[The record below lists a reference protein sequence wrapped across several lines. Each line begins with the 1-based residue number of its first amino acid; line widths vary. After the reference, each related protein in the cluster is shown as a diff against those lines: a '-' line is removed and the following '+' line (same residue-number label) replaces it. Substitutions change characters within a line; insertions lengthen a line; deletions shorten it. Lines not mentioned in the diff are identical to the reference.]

1 MDTELL
7 KTFLEV
13 SRTRHFGRAAE
24 SLYLT
29 QSAVSFR
36 IRQLENQ
43 LGVNLFTRH
52 RNNIRLTAAGEK
64 LLPYAETL
72 MSTWQAARKEVAHT
86 SRHNEFSIGA
96 SASLWE
102 CMLNQW
108 LGRLYQNQDAHTGL
122 QFEARIAQRQSL
134 VKQLHERQLDLLI
147 TTEAPKMD
155 EFRGLMLNRTKTH
168 VRREKPSKKST
179 NGRWCPFCA
188 NLRLKRHR
196 FEGVFQCPLYFDL
209 SDKKLLTCETVR
221 LSVKPQFSSQ
231 LLGYFTLALYTS
243 APSKLKGDLNYL
255 RLEWGPDFQQH
266 EAGLIGADEVPIL
279 TTSSAE
285 LAQQQI
291 AMLNGCTWLPVS
303 WARKKGGLHTVVDS
317 TTLSRPLYAI
327 WLQNSDKNALIRDLL
342 KINVLDEVY

>member
-24 SLYLT
+24 ALYLT

-52 RNNIRLTAAGEK
+52 RNNIRLTTAGEK

-72 MSTWQAARKEVAHT
+72 MNTWQAARKEVAHT

-102 CMLNQW
+102 CMLNAW
-108 LGRLYQNQDAHTGL
+108 LGRLYQLQEPQSGL

-155 EFRGLMLNRTKTH
+155 EF
-168 VRREKPSKKST
+168 
-179 NGRWCPFCA
+179 
-188 NLRLKRHR
+188 
-196 FEGVFQCPLYFDL
+196 
-209 SDKKLLTCETVR
+209 
-221 LSVKPQFSSQ
+221 SSQ
-231 LLGYFTLALYTS
+231 LLGHFTLALYCS
-243 APSKLKGDLNYL
+243 SPARKKSELNYL
-255 RLEWGPDFQQH
+255 RLEWGPDFHQH
-266 EAGLIGADEVPIL
+266 ETGLIAADEVPVL

-285 LAQQQI
+285 LARQQLS
-291 AMLNGCTWLPVS
+291 ALNGCSWLPVN
-303 WARKKGGLHTVVDS
+303 WANEKGGLHTVADS
-317 TTLSRPLYAI
+317 ATLSRPLYAI
-327 WLQNSDKNALIRDLL
+327 WLQNSDKYSLICDLL
-342 KINVLDEVY
+342 KTDVLDEQ

>member
-1 MDTELL
+1 MESTVDTELL

-24 SLYLT
+24 ALYLT

-52 RNNIRLTAAGEK
+52 RNNIRLTTAGEK

-72 MSTWQAARKEVAHT
+72 MNTWQAARKEVAHT

-102 CMLNQW
+102 CMLNAW
-108 LGRLYQNQDAHTGL
+108 LGRLYQLQEPQSGL

-155 EFRGLMLNRTKTH
+155 EF
-168 VRREKPSKKST
+168 
-179 NGRWCPFCA
+179 
-188 NLRLKRHR
+188 
-196 FEGVFQCPLYFDL
+196 
-209 SDKKLLTCETVR
+209 
-221 LSVKPQFSSQ
+221 SSQ
-231 LLGYFTLALYTS
+231 LLGHFTLALYCS
-243 APSKLKGDLNYL
+243 SPARKKSDLNYL

-266 EAGLIGADEVPIL
+266 ETGLIAADEVPVL

-285 LAQQQI
+285 LARQQLS
-291 AMLNGCTWLPVS
+291 ALNGCSWLPVN
-303 WARKKGGLHTVVDS
+303 WANEKGGLHTVADS
-317 TTLSRPLYAI
+317 ATLSRPLYAI
-327 WLQNSDKNALIRDLL
+327 WLQNSDKYSLICDLL
-342 KINVLDEVY
+342 KTDVLDEQ

>member
-1 MDTELL
+1 MTTNNFVESTVDTELL

-24 SLYLT
+24 ALYLT

-52 RNNIRLTAAGEK
+52 RNNIRLTTAGEK

-72 MSTWQAARKEVAHT
+72 MNTWQAARKEVAHT

-102 CMLNQW
+102 CMLNAW
-108 LGRLYQNQDAHTGL
+108 LGRLYQLQEPQSGL

-155 EFRGLMLNRTKTH
+155 EF
-168 VRREKPSKKST
+168 
-179 NGRWCPFCA
+179 
-188 NLRLKRHR
+188 
-196 FEGVFQCPLYFDL
+196 
-209 SDKKLLTCETVR
+209 
-221 LSVKPQFSSQ
+221 SSQ
-231 LLGYFTLALYTS
+231 LLGHFTLALYCS
-243 APSKLKGDLNYL
+243 SPARKKSELNYL

-266 EAGLIGADEVPIL
+266 ETGLIAADEVPVL

-285 LAQQQI
+285 LARQQLS
-291 AMLNGCTWLPVS
+291 ALNGCSWLPVN
-303 WARKKGGLHTVVDS
+303 WANEKGGLHTVADS
-317 TTLSRPLYAI
+317 ATLSRPLYAI
-327 WLQNSDKNALIRDLL
+327 WLQNSDKYSLICDLL
-342 KINVLDEVY
+342 KTDVLDEQ

>member
-24 SLYLT
+24 ALYLT

-72 MSTWQAARKEVAHT
+72 MNTWQAARKDVAHT
-86 SRHNEFSIGA
+86 SRHNELSIGA

-102 CMLNQW
+102 CMLNGW
-108 LGRLYQNQDAHTGL
+108 LSRLYLTHNSL

-155 EFRGLMLNRTKTH
+155 EF
-168 VRREKPSKKST
+168 
-179 NGRWCPFCA
+179 
-188 NLRLKRHR
+188 
-196 FEGVFQCPLYFDL
+196 
-209 SDKKLLTCETVR
+209 
-221 LSVKPQFSSQ
+221 SSQ
-231 LLGYFTLALYTS
+231 LLGHFSLALYCATPAKYKTGLS
-243 APSKLKGDLNYL
+243 YL
-255 RLEWGPDFQQH
+255 RLDWGPDFQQH
-266 EAGLIGADEVPIL
+266 EAGLIASEEIPQL

-285 LAQQQI
+285 IARQQLAC
-291 AMLNGCTWLPVS
+291 LEGCAWLPVS
-303 WARKKGGLHTVVDS
+303 WAKTKADLHQVTDS
-317 TTLSRPLYAI
+317 LTLSRPLYAI
-327 WLQNSDKNALIRDLL
+327 WLQTSDKQSMVKDLL
-342 KINVLDEVY
+342 KTNVME

>member
-24 SLYLT
+24 ALYLT

-52 RNNIRLTAAGEK
+52 RNNIRLTTAGEK

-72 MSTWQAARKEVAHT
+72 MNTWQAARKEVAHT

-102 CMLNQW
+102 CMLNAW
-108 LGRLYQNQDAHTGL
+108 LGRLYQLQEPQSGL

-155 EFRGLMLNRTKTH
+155 EF
-168 VRREKPSKKST
+168 
-179 NGRWCPFCA
+179 
-188 NLRLKRHR
+188 
-196 FEGVFQCPLYFDL
+196 
-209 SDKKLLTCETVR
+209 
-221 LSVKPQFSSQ
+221 SSQ
-231 LLGYFTLALYTS
+231 LLGHFTLALYCS
-243 APSKLKGDLNYL
+243 SPARKKSELNYL

-266 EAGLIGADEVPIL
+266 ETGLIAADEVPVL

-285 LAQQQI
+285 LARQQLS
-291 AMLNGCTWLPVS
+291 ALNGCRWLPVN
-303 WARKKGGLHTVVDS
+303 WANEKGGLHTVADS
-317 TTLSRPLYAI
+317 ATLSRPLYAI
-327 WLQNSDKNALIRDLL
+327 WLQNSDKYSLICDLL
-342 KINVLDEVY
+342 KTDVLDEQ

>member
-24 SLYLT
+24 ALYLT

-72 MSTWQAARKEVAHT
+72 MNTWQAARKEVAHT

-102 CMLNQW
+102 CMLNDW
-108 LGRLYQNQDAHTGL
+108 LGRLYQLQEPQSGL

-155 EFRGLMLNRTKTH
+155 EF
-168 VRREKPSKKST
+168 
-179 NGRWCPFCA
+179 
-188 NLRLKRHR
+188 
-196 FEGVFQCPLYFDL
+196 
-209 SDKKLLTCETVR
+209 
-221 LSVKPQFSSQ
+221 SSQ
-231 LLGYFTLALYTS
+231 LLGHFTLALYCS
-243 APSKLKGDLNYL
+243 NPARMKSELNYL

-266 EAGLIGADEVPIL
+266 ETGLIAADEVPVL

-285 LAQQQI
+285 LARQQLN
-291 AMLNGCTWLPVS
+291 ALNGCSWLPVN
-303 WARKKGGLHTVVDS
+303 WANEKGGLHTVADS

-327 WLQNSDKNALIRDLL
+327 WLQNSDKYSLIRDLL
-342 KINVLDEVY
+342 KTDVLDEL

>member
-24 SLYLT
+24 ALYLT

-43 LGVNLFTRH
+43 LGVNLFTQH
-52 RNNIRLTAAGEK
+52 RNNIRLTTAGEK

-72 MSTWQAARKEVAHT
+72 MNTWQAARKEVAHT

-102 CMLNQW
+102 CMLNAW
-108 LGRLYQNQDAHTGL
+108 LGRLYQLQEPQSGL

-155 EFRGLMLNRTKTH
+155 EF
-168 VRREKPSKKST
+168 
-179 NGRWCPFCA
+179 
-188 NLRLKRHR
+188 
-196 FEGVFQCPLYFDL
+196 
-209 SDKKLLTCETVR
+209 
-221 LSVKPQFSSQ
+221 SSQ
-231 LLGYFTLALYTS
+231 LLGHFTLALYCS
-243 APSKLKGDLNYL
+243 SPARKKSELNYL

-266 EAGLIGADEVPIL
+266 ETGLIAADEVPVL

-285 LAQQQI
+285 LARQQLS
-291 AMLNGCTWLPVS
+291 ALNGCSWLPVN
-303 WARKKGGLHTVVDS
+303 WANEKGGLHTVADS
-317 TTLSRPLYAI
+317 ATLSRPLYAI
-327 WLQNSDKNALIRDLL
+327 WLQNSDKYSLICDLL
-342 KINVLDEVY
+342 KTDVLDEQ

>member
-24 SLYLT
+24 ALYLT

-52 RNNIRLTAAGEK
+52 RNNIRLTTAGEK

-72 MSTWQAARKEVAHT
+72 MNTWQAARKEVAHT

-102 CMLNQW
+102 CMLNAW
-108 LGRLYQNQDAHTGL
+108 LGRLYQLQEPQSGL

-147 TTEAPKMD
+147 TTEAPKID
-155 EFRGLMLNRTKTH
+155 E
-168 VRREKPSKKST
+168 
-179 NGRWCPFCA
+179 
-188 NLRLKRHR
+188 
-196 FEGVFQCPLYFDL
+196 
-209 SDKKLLTCETVR
+209 
-221 LSVKPQFSSQ
+221 FSSQ
-231 LLGYFTLALYTS
+231 LLGHFTLALYCS
-243 APSKLKGDLNYL
+243 SPARKKSELNYL

-266 EAGLIGADEVPIL
+266 ETGLIAADEVPVL

-285 LAQQQI
+285 LARQQLS
-291 AMLNGCTWLPVS
+291 ALNGCSWLPVN
-303 WARKKGGLHTVVDS
+303 WANEKGGLHTVADS
-317 TTLSRPLYAI
+317 ATLSRPLYAI
-327 WLQNSDKNALIRDLL
+327 WLQNSDKYSLICDLL
-342 KINVLDEVY
+342 KTDVLDEQ

>member
-24 SLYLT
+24 ALYLT

-52 RNNIRLTAAGEK
+52 RNNIRLTTAGEK

-72 MSTWQAARKEVAHT
+72 MNTWQAARKEVAHT

-102 CMLNQW
+102 CMLNAW
-108 LGRLYQNQDAHTGL
+108 LDRLYQLQEPQSGL

-155 EFRGLMLNRTKTH
+155 EF
-168 VRREKPSKKST
+168 
-179 NGRWCPFCA
+179 
-188 NLRLKRHR
+188 
-196 FEGVFQCPLYFDL
+196 
-209 SDKKLLTCETVR
+209 
-221 LSVKPQFSSQ
+221 SSQ
-231 LLGYFTLALYTS
+231 LLGHFTLALYCS
-243 APSKLKGDLNYL
+243 SPARKKSELNYL

-266 EAGLIGADEVPIL
+266 ETGLIAADEVPVL

-285 LAQQQI
+285 LARQQLS
-291 AMLNGCTWLPVS
+291 ALNGCSWLPVN
-303 WARKKGGLHTVVDS
+303 WANEKGGLHTVADS
-317 TTLSRPLYAI
+317 ATLSRPLYAI
-327 WLQNSDKNALIRDLL
+327 WLQNSDKYSLICDLL
-342 KINVLDEVY
+342 KTDVLDEQ

>member
-24 SLYLT
+24 ALYLT

-52 RNNIRLTAAGEK
+52 RNNIRLTTAGEK

-72 MSTWQAARKEVAHT
+72 MNTWQAARKEVAHT

-102 CMLNQW
+102 CMLNAW
-108 LGRLYQNQDAHTGL
+108 LGRLYQLQEPQSGL

-155 EFRGLMLNRTKTH
+155 EF
-168 VRREKPSKKST
+168 
-179 NGRWCPFCA
+179 
-188 NLRLKRHR
+188 
-196 FEGVFQCPLYFDL
+196 
-209 SDKKLLTCETVR
+209 
-221 LSVKPQFSSQ
+221 SSQ
-231 LLGYFTLALYTS
+231 LLGHFTLALYCS
-243 APSKLKGDLNYL
+243 SPARKKSELNYL

-266 EAGLIGADEVPIL
+266 ETGLIAADEVPVL

-285 LAQQQI
+285 LARQQLST
-291 AMLNGCTWLPVS
+291 LNGCSWLPVN
-303 WARKKGGLHTVVDS
+303 WANEKGGLHTVADS
-317 TTLSRPLYAI
+317 ATLSRPLYAI
-327 WLQNSDKNALIRDLL
+327 WLQNSDKYSLISDLL
-342 KINVLDEVY
+342 KTDVLDEQ

>member
-24 SLYLT
+24 ALYLT

-72 MSTWQAARKEVAHT
+72 MNTWQAARKEVAHT

-102 CMLNQW
+102 CMLNGW
-108 LGRLYQNQDAHTGL
+108 LGRLYQSQEPQNGL

-155 EFRGLMLNRTKTH
+155 EF
-168 VRREKPSKKST
+168 
-179 NGRWCPFCA
+179 
-188 NLRLKRHR
+188 
-196 FEGVFQCPLYFDL
+196 
-209 SDKKLLTCETVR
+209 
-221 LSVKPQFSSQ
+221 SSQ
-231 LLGYFTLALYTS
+231 LLGYFTLALYCVS
-243 APSKLKGDLNYL
+243 PSTMKDSLNYL
-255 RLEWGPDFQQH
+255 RLEWGPDFQQN
-266 EAGLIGADEVPIL
+266 EVGLIATDEVPIL

-285 LAQQQI
+285 LARQQLH
-291 AMLNGCTWLPVS
+291 ALKGCTWLPTA
-303 WARKKGGLHTVVDS
+303 WAKEKGGLHTVADS
-317 TTLSRPLYAI
+317 ATLSRPLYAI
-327 WLQNSDKNALIRDLL
+327 WLQNSDKHALIKDLL
-342 KINVLDEVY
+342 KIDVLEE

>member
-1 MDTELL
+1 MESTVDTELL

-24 SLYLT
+24 ALYLT

-52 RNNIRLTAAGEK
+52 RNNIRLTTAGEK

-72 MSTWQAARKEVAHT
+72 MNTWQAARKEVAHT

-102 CMLNQW
+102 CMLNAW
-108 LGRLYQNQDAHTGL
+108 LGRLYQLQEPQSGL

-155 EFRGLMLNRTKTH
+155 EF
-168 VRREKPSKKST
+168 
-179 NGRWCPFCA
+179 
-188 NLRLKRHR
+188 
-196 FEGVFQCPLYFDL
+196 
-209 SDKKLLTCETVR
+209 
-221 LSVKPQFSSQ
+221 SSQ
-231 LLGYFTLALYTS
+231 LLGHFTLALYCS
-243 APSKLKGDLNYL
+243 SPARKKSELNYL
-255 RLEWGPDFQQH
+255 RLEWGPDFHQH
-266 EAGLIGADEVPIL
+266 ETGLIAADEVPVL

-285 LAQQQI
+285 LARQQLS
-291 AMLNGCTWLPVS
+291 ALNGCSWLPVN
-303 WARKKGGLHTVVDS
+303 WANEKGGLHTVADS
-317 TTLSRPLYAI
+317 ATLSRPLYAI
-327 WLQNSDKNALIRDLL
+327 WLQNSDKYSLICDLL
-342 KINVLDEVY
+342 KTDVLDEQ

>member
-24 SLYLT
+24 ALYLT

-72 MSTWQAARKEVAHT
+72 MNTWQAARKEVANT

-102 CMLNQW
+102 CMLNNW
-108 LGRLYQNQDAHTGL
+108 LGRLYQLQEPQSSL

-147 TTEAPKMD
+147 TTEAPNMD
-155 EFRGLMLNRTKTH
+155 DFR
-168 VRREKPSKKST
+168 
-179 NGRWCPFCA
+179 
-188 NLRLKRHR
+188 
-196 FEGVFQCPLYFDL
+196 
-209 SDKKLLTCETVR
+209 
-221 LSVKPQFSSQ
+221 SQ
-231 LLGYFTLALYTS
+231 LLGYFTLALYCST
-243 APSKLKGDLNYL
+243 PSLTKDELNYL

-266 EAGLIGADEVPIL
+266 EAGLIAADEVPVL

-285 LAQQQI
+285 LARQQ
-291 AMLNGCTWLPVS
+291 LSVLKGFSWLPVN
-303 WARKKGGLHTVVDS
+303 WAKAKSDLHTVADS
-317 TTLSRPLYAI
+317 ATLSRPLYAV
-327 WLQNSDKNALIRDLL
+327 WLQNSDKYPLIRDLL
-342 KINVLDEVY
+342 KTNILEG

>member
-24 SLYLT
+24 ALYLA

-52 RNNIRLTAAGEK
+52 RNNIRLTTAGEK

-72 MSTWQAARKEVAHT
+72 MNTWQAARKEVAHT

-102 CMLNQW
+102 CMLNAW
-108 LGRLYQNQDAHTGL
+108 LGRLYQLQEPQSGL

-155 EFRGLMLNRTKTH
+155 EF
-168 VRREKPSKKST
+168 
-179 NGRWCPFCA
+179 
-188 NLRLKRHR
+188 
-196 FEGVFQCPLYFDL
+196 
-209 SDKKLLTCETVR
+209 
-221 LSVKPQFSSQ
+221 SSQ
-231 LLGYFTLALYTS
+231 LLGHFTLALYCS
-243 APSKLKGDLNYL
+243 SPARKKSELNYL

-266 EAGLIGADEVPIL
+266 ETGLIAADEVPVL

-285 LAQQQI
+285 LARQQLS
-291 AMLNGCTWLPVS
+291 ALNGCSWLPVN
-303 WARKKGGLHTVVDS
+303 WANEKGGLHTVADS
-317 TTLSRPLYAI
+317 ATLSRPLYAI
-327 WLQNSDKNALIRDLL
+327 WLQNSDKYSLICDLL
-342 KINVLDEVY
+342 KTDVLDEQ

>member
-24 SLYLT
+24 ALYLT

-52 RNNIRLTAAGEK
+52 RNNIRLTTAGEK

-72 MSTWQAARKEVAHT
+72 MNTWQAARKEVAHT

-102 CMLNQW
+102 CMLNAW
-108 LGRLYQNQDAHTGL
+108 LGRLYQLQEPQSGQ

-155 EFRGLMLNRTKTH
+155 EF
-168 VRREKPSKKST
+168 
-179 NGRWCPFCA
+179 
-188 NLRLKRHR
+188 
-196 FEGVFQCPLYFDL
+196 
-209 SDKKLLTCETVR
+209 
-221 LSVKPQFSSQ
+221 SSQ
-231 LLGYFTLALYTS
+231 LLGHFTLALYCS
-243 APSKLKGDLNYL
+243 SPARKKSELNYL

-266 EAGLIGADEVPIL
+266 ETGLIAADEVPVL

-285 LAQQQI
+285 LARQQLS
-291 AMLNGCTWLPVS
+291 ALNGCSWLPVN
-303 WARKKGGLHTVVDS
+303 WANEKGGLHTVADS
-317 TTLSRPLYAI
+317 ATLSRPLYAI
-327 WLQNSDKNALIRDLL
+327 WLQNSDKYSLICDLL
-342 KINVLDEVY
+342 KTDVLDEQ

>member
-1 MDTELL
+1 MESTVDTELL

-24 SLYLT
+24 ALYLT

-52 RNNIRLTAAGEK
+52 RNNIRLTTAGEK

-72 MSTWQAARKEVAHT
+72 MNTWQAARKEVAHT

-102 CMLNQW
+102 CMLNAW
-108 LGRLYQNQDAHTGL
+108 LGRLYQLQEPQSGL

-155 EFRGLMLNRTKTH
+155 EF
-168 VRREKPSKKST
+168 
-179 NGRWCPFCA
+179 
-188 NLRLKRHR
+188 
-196 FEGVFQCPLYFDL
+196 
-209 SDKKLLTCETVR
+209 
-221 LSVKPQFSSQ
+221 SSQ
-231 LLGYFTLALYTS
+231 LLGHFTLALYCS
-243 APSKLKGDLNYL
+243 SPARKKSELNYL

-266 EAGLIGADEVPIL
+266 ETGLIAADEVPVL

-285 LAQQQI
+285 LARQQLS
-291 AMLNGCTWLPVS
+291 ALNGCSWLPVN
-303 WARKKGGLHTVVDS
+303 WANEKGGLHTVADS
-317 TTLSRPLYAI
+317 ATLSRPLYAI
-327 WLQNSDKNALIRDLL
+327 WLQNSDKYSLICDLL
-342 KINVLDEVY
+342 KTDMLDEQ

>member
-24 SLYLT
+24 ALYLT

-52 RNNIRLTAAGEK
+52 RNNIRLTTAGEK

-72 MSTWQAARKEVAHT
+72 MNTWQAARKEVAHT

-102 CMLNQW
+102 CMLNAW
-108 LGRLYQNQDAHTGL
+108 LGRLYQLQEPQSGL

-155 EFRGLMLNRTKTH
+155 EF
-168 VRREKPSKKST
+168 
-179 NGRWCPFCA
+179 
-188 NLRLKRHR
+188 
-196 FEGVFQCPLYFDL
+196 
-209 SDKKLLTCETVR
+209 
-221 LSVKPQFSSQ
+221 SSQ
-231 LLGYFTLALYTS
+231 LLGHFTLALYCS
-243 APSKLKGDLNYL
+243 SPARKKSELNYL

-266 EAGLIGADEVPIL
+266 ETGLIAADEVPVL

-285 LAQQQI
+285 LARQQLS
-291 AMLNGCTWLPVS
+291 ALNGSSWLPVN
-303 WARKKGGLHTVVDS
+303 WANEKGGLHTVADS
-317 TTLSRPLYAI
+317 ATLSRPLYAI
-327 WLQNSDKNALIRDLL
+327 WLQNSDKYSLICDLL
-342 KINVLDEVY
+342 KTDVLDEQ

>member
-1 MDTELL
+1 MESTVDTELL

-24 SLYLT
+24 ALYLT

-52 RNNIRLTAAGEK
+52 RNNIRLTTAGEK

-72 MSTWQAARKEVAHT
+72 MNTWQAARKEVAHT

-102 CMLNQW
+102 CMLNAW
-108 LGRLYQNQDAHTGL
+108 LGRLYQLQEPQSGL

-155 EFRGLMLNRTKTH
+155 EF
-168 VRREKPSKKST
+168 
-179 NGRWCPFCA
+179 
-188 NLRLKRHR
+188 
-196 FEGVFQCPLYFDL
+196 
-209 SDKKLLTCETVR
+209 
-221 LSVKPQFSSQ
+221 SSQ
-231 LLGYFTLALYTS
+231 LLGHFTLALYCS
-243 APSKLKGDLNYL
+243 SPARKKSELNYL

-266 EAGLIGADEVPIL
+266 ETGLIAADEVPVL

-285 LAQQQI
+285 LARQQLS
-291 AMLNGCTWLPVS
+291 ALNGCSWLPVN
-303 WARKKGGLHTVVDS
+303 WANEKGGLHTVADS
-317 TTLSRPLYAI
+317 ATLSRPLYAI
-327 WLQNSDKNALIRDLL
+327 WLQNSDKYSLLCDLL
-342 KINVLDEVY
+342 KTDVLDEQ

>member
-24 SLYLT
+24 ALYLT

-52 RNNIRLTAAGEK
+52 RNNIRLTTAGEK

-72 MSTWQAARKEVAHT
+72 MNTWQAARKEVAHT

-102 CMLNQW
+102 CMLNAW
-108 LGRLYQNQDAHTGL
+108 LGRLYQLQEPQSGL

-155 EFRGLMLNRTKTH
+155 EF
-168 VRREKPSKKST
+168 
-179 NGRWCPFCA
+179 
-188 NLRLKRHR
+188 
-196 FEGVFQCPLYFDL
+196 
-209 SDKKLLTCETVR
+209 
-221 LSVKPQFSSQ
+221 SSQ
-231 LLGYFTLALYTS
+231 LLGYFTLALYCS
-243 APSKLKGDLNYL
+243 SPARKKSELNYL

-266 EAGLIGADEVPIL
+266 ETGLIAADEVPVL

-285 LAQQQI
+285 LARQQLS
-291 AMLNGCTWLPVS
+291 ALNGCSWLPVN
-303 WARKKGGLHTVVDS
+303 WANEKGGLHTVADS
-317 TTLSRPLYAI
+317 ATLSRPLYAI
-327 WLQNSDKNALIRDLL
+327 WLQNSDKYSLICDLL
-342 KINVLDEVY
+342 KTDVLDEQ

>member
-24 SLYLT
+24 ALYLT

-52 RNNIRLTAAGEK
+52 RNNIRLTTAGEK

-72 MSTWQAARKEVAHT
+72 MNTWQAARKEVAHT

-96 SASLWE
+96 SASVWE
-102 CMLNQW
+102 CMLNAW
-108 LGRLYQNQDAHTGL
+108 LGRLYQLQEPQSGL

-155 EFRGLMLNRTKTH
+155 EF
-168 VRREKPSKKST
+168 
-179 NGRWCPFCA
+179 
-188 NLRLKRHR
+188 
-196 FEGVFQCPLYFDL
+196 
-209 SDKKLLTCETVR
+209 
-221 LSVKPQFSSQ
+221 SSQ
-231 LLGYFTLALYTS
+231 LLGHFTLALYCS
-243 APSKLKGDLNYL
+243 SPARKKSELNYL

-266 EAGLIGADEVPIL
+266 ETGLIAADEVPVL

-285 LAQQQI
+285 LARQQLS
-291 AMLNGCTWLPVS
+291 ALNGCSWLPVN
-303 WARKKGGLHTVVDS
+303 WANEKGGLHTVADS
-317 TTLSRPLYAI
+317 ATLSRPLYAI
-327 WLQNSDKNALIRDLL
+327 WLQNSDKYSLICDLL
-342 KINVLDEVY
+342 KTDVLDEQ

>member
-24 SLYLT
+24 ALYLT

-52 RNNIRLTAAGEK
+52 RNNIRLTSAGEK

-72 MSTWQAARKEVAHT
+72 MNTWQAARKEVANA

-102 CMLNQW
+102 CLLNGW
-108 LGRLYQNQDAHTGL
+108 LGKLYTEPYNL

-147 TTEAPKMD
+147 TTESPKMD
-155 EFRGLMLNRTKTH
+155 EL
-168 VRREKPSKKST
+168 
-179 NGRWCPFCA
+179 
-188 NLRLKRHR
+188 
-196 FEGVFQCPLYFDL
+196 
-209 SDKKLLTCETVR
+209 
-221 LSVKPQFSSQ
+221 SSQ
-231 LLGYFTLALYTS
+231 LLGNFTLALY
-243 APSKLKGDLNYL
+243 
-255 RLEWGPDFQQH
+255 WPDFQQN
-266 EAGLIGADEVPIL
+266 EAGLIGNDDIPLL

-285 LAQQQI
+285 LAYQQLS
-291 AMLNGCTWLPVS
+291 ALKGCTWLPVL
-303 WARKKGGLHTVVDS
+303 WAQGKNNLHTVTDS
-317 TTLSRPLYAI
+317 ATLSRPLYAI
-327 WLQNSDKNALIRDLL
+327 WLQNSDKQAQIREIL
-342 KINVLDEVY
+342 KHNILE

>member
-24 SLYLT
+24 ALYLT

-52 RNNIRLTAAGEK
+52 RNNIRLTTAGEK

-72 MSTWQAARKEVAHT
+72 MNTWQAARKEVAHT

-102 CMLNQW
+102 CMLNAW
-108 LGRLYQNQDAHTGL
+108 LGRLYKLQEPQSGL

-155 EFRGLMLNRTKTH
+155 EF
-168 VRREKPSKKST
+168 
-179 NGRWCPFCA
+179 
-188 NLRLKRHR
+188 
-196 FEGVFQCPLYFDL
+196 
-209 SDKKLLTCETVR
+209 
-221 LSVKPQFSSQ
+221 SSQ
-231 LLGYFTLALYTS
+231 LLGHFTLALYCS
-243 APSKLKGDLNYL
+243 SPARKKSELNYL

-266 EAGLIGADEVPIL
+266 ETGLIAADEVPVL

-285 LAQQQI
+285 LARQQLS
-291 AMLNGCTWLPVS
+291 ALNGCSWLPVN
-303 WARKKGGLHTVVDS
+303 WANEKGGLHTVADS
-317 TTLSRPLYAI
+317 ATLSRPLYAI
-327 WLQNSDKNALIRDLL
+327 WLQNSDKYSLICDLL
-342 KINVLDEVY
+342 KTDVLDEQ

>member
-36 IRQLENQ
+36 NQ
-43 LGVNLFTRH
+43 TTGKSTGCESFH
-52 RNNIRLTAAGEK
+52 PPQKQYPFTAAGEK

-108 LGRLYQNQDAHTGL
+108 LGRLYQNQDIHTGL

-155 EFRGLMLNRTKTH
+155 EFL
-168 VRREKPSKKST
+168 
-179 NGRWCPFCA
+179 
-188 NLRLKRHR
+188 
-196 FEGVFQCPLYFDL
+196 
-209 SDKKLLTCETVR
+209 
-221 LSVKPQFSSQ
+221 
-231 LLGYFTLALYTS
+231 
-243 APSKLKGDLNYL
+243 
-255 RLEWGPDFQQH
+255 
-266 EAGLIGADEVPIL
+266 
-279 TTSSAE
+279 
-285 LAQQQI
+285 
-291 AMLNGCTWLPVS
+291 
-303 WARKKGGLHTVVDS
+303 
-317 TTLSRPLYAI
+317 
-327 WLQNSDKNALIRDLL
+327 
-342 KINVLDEVY
+342 